1 MFFSSLDFMRC
12 YCIGVYIL
20 KRCVRTKKPATRVK
34 RCIFLLAFVLLLGR
48 SLFRC
53 LHENVSN
60 AIGRQPK
67 IKQTRV
73 STRTN
78 EQKKNTQQGIWNAI
92 FVCVHWIMGFD
103 YTSRL
108 KLCLHVYPS
117 FQQMRYAQPT
127 ANIKHIKYWILVV

>member
-1 MFFSSLDFMRC
+1 MRC

-78 EQKKNTQQGIWNAI
+78 EQKKTHNKEYEMLYLSVYIGLWALITQAG
-92 FVCVHWIMGFD
+92 
-103 YTSRL
+103 
-108 KLCLHVYPS
+108 
-117 FQQMRYAQPT
+117 
-127 ANIKHIKYWILVV
+127 